1 MSEALVNR
9 SIYPPE
15 VALQIEAMGSM
26 AVTIANRWVLGWPDR
41 VQVLLTARV
50 YLSNLAEQ
58 LDQEK
63 EMLANEANF
72 RHLAPREVLQLYE
85 INPAPPFLSVAER
98 EVAPPAVDAA
108 YNPVTDFFKPRPSR
122 GRAELNHMEMRAL
135 AGIGAGLLMQ
145 HQGDPAAI
153 RELCRLAVPI
163 DSAHSN
169 WSAKILGMLRE
180 DAEHGPYV
188 NTHQE
193 RC

>member
-1 MSEALVNR
+1 MSEALISR

-26 AVTIANRWVLGWPDR
+26 AVTIANRWQLGWPDR
-41 VQVLLTARV
+41 VGVLLTARV
-50 YLSNLAEQ
+50 YLANLAEQ

-72 RHLAPREVLQLYE
+72 RHLAPREVLQLFE
-85 INPAPPFLSVAER
+85 INPAPPFLSDSER
-98 EVAPPAVDAA
+98 AAIPPPVDEA
-108 YNPVTDFFKPRPSR
+108 YRPVTDFFKPRTSR
-122 GRAELNHMEMRAL
+122 GHAELDHMEMRAL
-135 AGIGAGLLMQ
+135 AGIGAGLLMR

-153 RELCRLAVPI
+153 SKLCRLAVPI
-163 DSAHSN
+163 DSAHVN

-188 NTHQE
+188 HSHQE